1 MRLQRVPLPDLVQI
15 ANLLHQP
22 VDWLFGMIEFL
33 ADLFDRPEALLVVEE
48 AQYFLRQ
55 PVLGQ
60 GHSLIGALVS
70 RLLELHETWLR
81 DWIFKHCY
89 ANGSAMFISSC
100 HFMLNLVFCQNLP
113 SPLVN
118 ITNRLRLAVLGRSNN
133 GIGQFALPSLTLAL
147 VLASASVDHIMA
159 IHIIGISFV
168 LKHAHEVDILSI
180 FGVEPTPLLLD
191 NFV

>member
-1 MRLQRVPLPDLVQI
+1 
-15 ANLLHQP
+15 
-22 VDWLFGMIEFL
+22 MIELL

-89 ANGSAMFISSC
+89 ANGSAVFISGRDV
-100 HFMLNLVFCQNLP
+100 MLDLVFCQSLL

-118 ITNRLRLAVLGRSNN
+118 VA
-133 GIGQFALPSLTLAL
+133 
-147 VLASASVDHIMA
+147 D
-159 IHIIGISFV
+159 
-168 LKHAHEVDILSI
+168 
-180 FGVEPTPLLLD
+180 
-191 NFV
+191 